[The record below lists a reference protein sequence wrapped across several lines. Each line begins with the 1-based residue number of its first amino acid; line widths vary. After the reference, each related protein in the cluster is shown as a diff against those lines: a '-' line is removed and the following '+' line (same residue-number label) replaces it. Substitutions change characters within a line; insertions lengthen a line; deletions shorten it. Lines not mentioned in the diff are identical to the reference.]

1 MTPIGIAKDGRII
14 YGPFKSDG
22 TLWQPCDV
30 DVCNGV
36 RSGNYYFY
44 VATMFHPYFVGCFGP
59 GNMGYGLSASCSAN
73 ARLCTSGA
81 SAVVNLMIAMTMAIS
96 ALYLTL

>member
-1 MTPIGIAKDGRII
+1 MTKMPVGIAKDGRII

-36 RSGNYYFY
+36 RESTNYFY
-44 VATMFHPYFVGCFGP
+44 VATMFHPYLVGCFGP
-59 GNMGYGLSASCSAN
+59 GNQALNIQASCSAN
-73 ARLCTSGA
+73 ARYCSTTSAG
-81 SAVVNLMIAMTMAIS
+81 
-96 ALYLTL
+96 